1 VGYIFGRQGEL
12 ASEQQARQRAERAL
26 DRLSRLQR
34 VTAALSEAVT
44 PAEVASVIVDQG
56 IAALDARSGRI
67 SLIEPDR
74 QNIRVIGSSGYAWIR
89 DVISIDAQLP
99 TNEVI
104 RTGQPMFVESFA
116 EVVSRFPTL
125 GESVDPLI
133 PGALA
138 SAPLLVDGRV
148 IGAMTLVFEGD
159 RQFEDDDRALLISL
173 ATQCAQA
180 LERSRLYELSLQ
192 IQADVRRS
200 RDQLAAILGG
210 IAEGVT
216 VQALDGKVIYAN
228 DVAARMSGFSS
239 AQDFLSAFPSV
250 LQRFTLFDEAGEPL
264 PFDRLPGRRLLNGL
278 PPQEVV
284 LQFRDYETGEWRW
297 SILDATP
304 VRDPSGNLQ
313 LVVNIFRDI
322 TDRKQ
327 QTDASAF
334 LAAASRILVSTLD
347 IHSSLQQVAELA
359 VPRIADRCSVELLD
373 EHHQSRRVAVADANP
388 DDVSEPRSSIVLPLQ
403 ARGQTFG
410 SISLATA
417 GSGRPYTQ
425 QDIELAEDLATR
437 VGLAVDN
444 ARLYH
449 EAQEQAEH
457 QAVLNAALRET
468 VEERD
473 RALADLQ
480 QALRTRDE
488 FLASASH
495 DLKNPLAS
503 IKATA
508 QLLERRLDRPPL
520 DLDRLREGL
529 QRVDAI
535 ATRGAGLVEE
545 LLDLARMQM
554 GSPLE
559 LVRRAVDLVD
569 LAREAVEEAR
579 QTTERHTVRLE
590 TTESELTGVWDAR
603 RLIRV
608 LTNLLDNAVK
618 YSPDGGLVVVH
629 VRREGDWA
637 VVEVV
642 DRGIGIPPEDHRR
655 IFERFQ
661 RASNVERRIGGT
673 GIGLASARHIL
684 ESHGGTIAVE
694 SQEGSGATFTLR
706 LPL

>member
-239 AQDFLSAFPSV
+239 AQEFLSAFPSV

-278 PPQEVV
+278 TPQEVV

-388 DDVSEPRSSIVLPLQ
+388 GDVSEPRSSIVLPLQ

-425 QDIELAEDLATR
+425 PDIELAEDLATR

-535 ATRGAGLVEE
+535 ATRAAGLVEE

>member
-1 VGYIFGRQGEL
+1 
-12 ASEQQARQRAERAL
+12 
-26 DRLSRLQR
+26 
-34 VTAALSEAVT
+34 
-44 PAEVASVIVDQG
+44 
-56 IAALDARSGRI
+56 
-67 SLIEPDR
+67 
-74 QNIRVIGSSGYAWIR
+74 
-89 DVISIDAQLP
+89 
-99 TNEVI
+99 
-104 RTGQPMFVESFA
+104 
-116 EVVSRFPTL
+116 
-125 GESVDPLI
+125 
-133 PGALA
+133 
-138 SAPLLVDGRV
+138 
-148 IGAMTLVFEGD
+148 
-159 RQFEDDDRALLISL
+159 
-173 ATQCAQA
+173 
-180 LERSRLYELSLQ
+180 
-192 IQADVRRS
+192 
-200 RDQLAAILGG
+200 
-210 IAEGVT
+210 
-216 VQALDGKVIYAN
+216 
-228 DVAARMSGFSS
+228 
-239 AQDFLSAFPSV
+239 
-250 LQRFTLFDEAGEPL
+250 
-264 PFDRLPGRRLLNGL
+264 
-278 PPQEVV
+278 
-284 LQFRDYETGEWRW
+284 
-297 SILDATP
+297 
-304 VRDPSGNLQ
+304 
-313 LVVNIFRDI
+313 
-322 TDRKQ
+322 
-327 QTDASAF
+327 
-334 LAAASRILVSTLD
+334 
-347 IHSSLQQVAELA
+347 
-359 VPRIADRCSVELLD
+359 
-373 EHHQSRRVAVADANP
+373 VAVADANP
-388 DDVSEPRSSIVLPLQ
+388 GDVSEPRSSIVLPLQ

-425 QDIELAEDLATR
+425 PDIELAEDLATR

-535 ATRGAGLVEE
+535 ATRAAGLVEE

>member
-1 VGYIFGRQGEL
+1 
-12 ASEQQARQRAERAL
+12 
-26 DRLSRLQR
+26 
-34 VTAALSEAVT
+34 
-44 PAEVASVIVDQG
+44 
-56 IAALDARSGRI
+56 
-67 SLIEPDR
+67 
-74 QNIRVIGSSGYAWIR
+74 
-89 DVISIDAQLP
+89 
-99 TNEVI
+99 
-104 RTGQPMFVESFA
+104 
-116 EVVSRFPTL
+116 
-125 GESVDPLI
+125 
-133 PGALA
+133 
-138 SAPLLVDGRV
+138 LVDGRV

-239 AQDFLSAFPSV
+239 AQEFLSAFPSV

-278 PPQEVV
+278 TPQEVV

-388 DDVSEPRSSIVLPLQ
+388 GDVSEPRSSIVLPLQ

-425 QDIELAEDLATR
+425 PDIELAEDLATR

-535 ATRGAGLVEE
+535 ATRAAGLVEE

>member
-239 AQDFLSAFPSV
+239 AQEFLSAFPSV

-388 DDVSEPRSSIVLPLQ
+388 GDVSEPRSSIVLPLQ

-417 GSGRPYTQ
+417 GSGRPYTRP
-425 QDIELAEDLATR
+425 DIELAEDLATR

-535 ATRGAGLVEE
+535 ATRAAGLVEE